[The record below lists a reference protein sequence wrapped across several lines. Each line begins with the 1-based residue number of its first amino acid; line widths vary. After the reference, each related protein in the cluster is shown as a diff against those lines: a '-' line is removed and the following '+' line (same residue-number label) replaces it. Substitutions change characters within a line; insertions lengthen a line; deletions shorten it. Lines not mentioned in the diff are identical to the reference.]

1 MLQIKWQL
9 RCHGD
14 TIPTQKASIW
24 IVGAEKLKSTHIFL
38 SEIVSIIE
46 NNKGGVVSRVLQ

>member
-1 MLQIKWQL
+1 MLQIQWQL

-24 IVGAEKLKSTHIFL
+24 IVGAEKLKSAHIFYQ
-38 SEIVSIIE
+38 
-46 NNKGGVVSRVLQ
+46 K